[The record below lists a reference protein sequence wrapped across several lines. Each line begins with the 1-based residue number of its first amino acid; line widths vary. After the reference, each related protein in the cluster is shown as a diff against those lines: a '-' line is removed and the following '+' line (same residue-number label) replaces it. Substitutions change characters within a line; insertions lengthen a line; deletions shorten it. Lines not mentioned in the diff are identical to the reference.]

1 MIFTNEKK
9 KIKSGVTG
17 EKKSLFRVLDSKRFF
32 LCACPDG
39 DSAAGGTGTQGAILG
54 KSDAA
59 LRPCGGSLGHV
70 PRAERHASHSVQVG
84 PVRTAI
90 VQLEALALK
99 EQYLGSQTWLYDLV
113 EAVSDMCP
121 EQSVMHLIQYR

>member
-17 EKKSLFRVLDSKRFF
+17 EKKSLFRVLDSKMFF
-32 LCACPDG
+32 C
-39 DSAAGGTGTQGAILG
+39 
-54 KSDAA
+54 
-59 LRPCGGSLGHV
+59 V
-70 PRAERHASHSVQVG
+70 PVQ
-84 PVRTAI
+84 TAI

-99 EQYLGSQTWLYDLV
+99 EQYLGSQTRLYDLV